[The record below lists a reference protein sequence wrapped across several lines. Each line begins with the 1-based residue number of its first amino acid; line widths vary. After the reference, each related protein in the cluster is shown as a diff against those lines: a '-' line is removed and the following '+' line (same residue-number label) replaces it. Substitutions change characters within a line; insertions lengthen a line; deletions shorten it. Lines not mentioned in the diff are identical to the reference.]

1 MAVSPGQPIPR
12 SAALW
17 NNIIESAT
25 DYAQRHRLG
34 EGGGSQSLPNPTD
47 TIKIKNSSGGHIR
60 AGEVLEITGFLL
72 GNVRR
77 TELWFDGDTPDATH
91 PFAIALQDIPSTS
104 IDRAQVSG
112 VCVALVNV
120 TNAAHGYAYVKDTE
134 IVAQSAVTGPLRIL
148 HKPTGTGEKTCAVL
162 FEFGGGGGNNCVA
175 TTDTIIP
182 KREGV
187 TAGGPIGCI
196 TYRLEAGTLT
206 AGETVQVWSWI
217 SSDSSDP
224 AVEEDEILWIFIE
237 QDAAGVWWFTGQ
249 DCPSGMSE

>member
-162 FEFGGGGGNNCVA
+162 FEFGAVDTGPHWIEFVLTEALA
-175 TTDTIIP
+175 TTDASADADVVSGYGP
-182 KREGV
+182 GLPDAE
-187 TAGGPIGCI
+187 TAI
-196 TYRLEAGTLT
+196 TVLNLLT
-206 AGETVQVWSWI
+206 ATESTYLFEGASGAKGLAIHKGGTDYQIFQMEC
-217 SSDSSDP
+217 P
-224 AVEEDEILWIFIE
+224 A
-237 QDAAGVWWFTGQ
+237 
-249 DCPSGMSE
+249 

>member
-17 NNIIESAT
+17 NNIIESAG
-25 DYAQRHRLG
+25 DYAQRRRLG
-34 EGGGSQSLPNPTD
+34 QAGGSSSRPNPTD

-60 AGEVLEITGFLL
+60 AGEVLEITDFLL

-77 TELWFDGDTPDATH
+77 TELWFDGSVPDATH

-120 TNAAHGYAYVKDTE
+120 TDAAHGYAYVADTA

-148 HKPTGTGEKTCAVL
+148 FKPTGTGEKVCAVR
-162 FEFGGGGGNNCVA
+162 FEFGAVDTGPHWIEFHLTAALA
-175 TTDTIIP
+175 TTDASKGAHVVSGYGPGLPAAETA
-182 KREGV
+182 V
-187 TAGGPIGCI
+187 TV
-196 TYRLEAGTLT
+196 LNLLT
-206 AGETVQVWSWI
+206 ATASVYVFEGANGAKGL
-217 SSDSSDP
+217 
-224 AVEEDEILWIFIE
+224 AVHKGGTNYQIF
-237 QDAAGVWWFTGQ
+237 QMQ
-249 DCPSGMSE
+249 CP